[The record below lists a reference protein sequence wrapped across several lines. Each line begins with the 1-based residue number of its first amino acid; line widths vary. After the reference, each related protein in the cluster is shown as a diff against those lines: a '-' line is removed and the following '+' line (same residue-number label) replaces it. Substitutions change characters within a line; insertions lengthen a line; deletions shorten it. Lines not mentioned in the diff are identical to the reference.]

1 MRLSSA
7 AALCVLILS
16 CLPAYADSHV
26 FIVANQPD
34 GYGIDQCLANGE
46 QCGASA
52 ARMYCKSH
60 QFAQASSYHRIENDE
75 ITGAIPASTSSPVPH
90 GDAYVAIT
98 CQR

>member
-1 MRLSSA
+1 
-7 AALCVLILS
+7 
-16 CLPAYADSHV
+16 V

-60 QFAQASSYHRIENDE
+60 QFAQAIAFHRIENDE